1 MKTLKKK
8 KQWPRPTTQSV
19 NQTNNSKKKKKHP
32 REGGGGI
39 VDDIITYIV
48 LSRVKWHS
56 WWTTMVQFVVKVD
69 HRTQRLF
76 H

>member
-32 REGGGGI
+32 REGGGGHCGRYHYI
-39 VDDIITYIV
+39 YSSFPCEMAQLVDYNGTV
-48 LSRVKWHS
+48 CC
-56 WWTTMVQFVVKVD
+56 
-69 HRTQRLF
+69 
-76 H
+76 